1 MLSEINISPCFQD
14 DEVSTKT
21 IPIDVI
27 VEAAPKFIPSS
38 KHFRSLSEDTNTAE
52 CSVSSGESF
61 STSCS
66 LRRIPVT
73 ESSISDDEH
82 HQKSNKE
89 KRRVSFSTVSVR
101 DYEIILGDHPVSI

>member
-1 MLSEINISPCFQD
+1 MLTEINISPGFQD

-21 IPIDVI
+21 MPIDVI
-27 VEAAPKFIPSS
+27 VEAAPKFLPSS
-38 KHFRSLSEDTNTAE
+38 HFRSLSDDTNTAE